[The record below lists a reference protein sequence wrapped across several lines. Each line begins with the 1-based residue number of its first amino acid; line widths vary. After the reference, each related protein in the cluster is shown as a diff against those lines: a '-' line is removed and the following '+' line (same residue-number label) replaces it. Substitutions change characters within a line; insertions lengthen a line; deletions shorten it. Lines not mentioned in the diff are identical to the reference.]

1 MSELLSIENLSIGY
15 DTDAGEVLAVSDV
28 SLKIEPRQIYALVGE
43 SGCGKSTL
51 ASSIMRLVASPGK
64 ITSGRILFDGKDL
77 TQMSD
82 EEITQLRGKEIG
94 MIFQNPLDSLDP
106 VLRVGNQISE
116 AIMLDHVPREQALQM
131 AINIMNNTQIAD
143 SDQRAQNFPFELSGG
158 MRQRVMIGMMISRN
172 PKLIIADE
180 PTTALDVTIQ
190 AQILELLLELKEKQD
205 VSVLLITHNF
215 GVVAEVADRIGV
227 MYAGRLVEEGD
238 VFTLFENPQHPYT
251 RMLIQALPTIRK
263 HEGRLAMIPG
273 TVGDLTHPPKGCR
286 FSNRCP
292 FALAKCADTPAPWHV
307 EGDHRWACHLEGG
320 NAH

>member
-15 DTDAGEVLAVSDV
+15 KTDAGEVLAVSDV
-28 SLKIEPRQIYALVGE
+28 SLKIAPSEIYALVGE

-51 ASSIMRLVASPGK
+51 ASSIMRLVAAPGRV
-64 ITSGRILFDGKDL
+64 TGGRILFEGKDL
-77 TQMSD
+77 TKMSD
-82 EEITQLRGKEIG
+82 EEITHIRGKEIG

-116 AIMLDHVPREQALQM
+116 AIMLDHVPRERAIEM
-131 AINIMNNTQIAD
+131 AINIMNDTQIAD

-158 MRQRVMIGMMISRN
+158 MRQRIMIGMMISRN

-190 AQILELLLELKEKQD
+190 AQILELLLQLKEKQN

-238 VFTLFENPQHPYT
+238 VFTLFENPKHPYT
-251 RMLIQALPTIRK
+251 QMLIRALPTIRK
-263 HEGRLAMIPG
+263 HEGRLAVIPG

-292 FALAKCADTPAPWHV
+292 FAKDRCADVPAPWHE
-307 EGDHRWACHLEGG
+307 EGGHRWACHLEGG
-320 NAH
+320 EAR